1 MVING
6 KTYTPARL
14 TFSAM
19 RKMERS
25 GLTVNDI
32 GSRPLE
38 FLTLYLAL
46 SMGNNT
52 DVDTAAAELDAHL
65 DAGGDLNEISEAL
78 DNAVRASGF
87 FREETTETKAK

>member
-19 RKMERS
+19 RKMEQS
-25 GLTVNDI
+25 GLAVAAI

-38 FLTLYLAL
+38 FLALYLAL
-46 SMGNNT
+46 SMGNGA

-87 FREETTETKAK
+87 FREETVETKAK

>member
-14 TFSAM
+14 TFGAM
-19 RKMERS
+19 RLMEKN
-25 GLTVNDI
+25 GLSINDI

-38 FLTLYLAL
+38 FLALYLAL
-46 SMGNNT
+46 SMGNGA

-87 FREETTETKAK
+87 FKEGTPETKAK

>member
-14 TFSAM
+14 TFGAM
-19 RKMERS
+19 RLMEKN
-25 GLTVNDI
+25 GLNINDI

-38 FLTLYLAL
+38 FLTIYF
-46 SMGNNT
+46 SMCMGNNT

-65 DAGGDLNEISEAL
+65 DAGGDLTEISEAL
-78 DNAVRASGF
+78 DSAVKASGF
-87 FREETTETKAK
+87 FREGAAETKAK